1 MNISRLK
8 KNLVKEDVVNL
19 YKANKWSA
27 VDKPE
32 RLYKGLLNSHS
43 LITAWENGQ
52 LIGLGNAISDGY
64 LMVYFPH
71 LLVLPEYQ
79 NKGVGKAIMNQM
91 EEIYKGFHMQ
101 MLTADEKS
109 ISFYKKIGFNK
120 AGNTLPMWK
129 YQGNEH

>member
-1 MNISRLK
+1 MNISTLK
-8 KNLVKEDVVNL
+8 NNLVKEDVVNL

-32 RLYKGLLNSHS
+32 RLY
-43 LITAWENGQ
+43 I
-52 LIGLGNAISDGY
+52 GNAISDGY

-109 ISFYKKIGFNK
+109 IPFYKKIGFNK